1 MIKKW
6 KKTDKIYKPQNWK
19 KKRGKKAT
27 GTEVYRYVC
36 TLNKVWKNMF

>member
-1 MIKKW
+1 MEKSR
-6 KKTDKIYKPQNWK
+6 QNLQTTKLEK
-19 KKRGKKAT
+19 KKKKGKKAT